1 MFTLASLTQ
10 LEKRDGIPVLT
21 ELEAKNHEFQAI
33 IRVKQPDLASAI
45 NKWLTAPVLS
55 RIKPTWKN
63 LLSILRLINLEHL
76 AEDIET
82 AGGDIKKLRDELLVL
97 CNELK
102 EGDDDENIHHLRSI
116 ETRSKSAI
124 EQIKEKREMLVDL
137 KTRQP
142 SPTMIPPQLG
152 TAEETK
158 MVKTEPASPSVED
171 LDTSTQETVMSRLLE
186 STFCII
192 IEDNNYYLSTA
203 ATMTTQPL
211 VKKEPLEEALTSTA
225 TYSTGMCVGKFH
237 YVYDY

>member
-1 MFTLASLTQ
+1 MFTLASLNQ
-10 LEKRDGIPVLT
+10 LEKTEGIPVLT

-33 IRVKQPDLASAI
+33 IRVKQPHLASAI

-63 LLSILRLINLEHL
+63 LLSILRLVNLDHL

-82 AGGDIKKLRDELLVL
+82 AGGDIKKHRDELLAL
-97 CNELK
+97 CNKLK

-116 ETRSKSAI
+116 DALSKSAI
-124 EQIKEKREMLVDL
+124 EQIKEKREMLADL

-158 MVKTEPASPSVED
+158 IVKTEPASPSVEE
-171 LDTSTQETVMSRLLE
+171 LDASTQETVMSRLLE
-186 STFCII
+186 SMFCIVIDDNI
-192 IEDNNYYLSTA
+192 IYL
-203 ATMTTQPL
+203 QLLP
-211 VKKEPLEEALTSTA
+211 
-225 TYSTGMCVGKFH
+225 
-237 YVYDY
+237 